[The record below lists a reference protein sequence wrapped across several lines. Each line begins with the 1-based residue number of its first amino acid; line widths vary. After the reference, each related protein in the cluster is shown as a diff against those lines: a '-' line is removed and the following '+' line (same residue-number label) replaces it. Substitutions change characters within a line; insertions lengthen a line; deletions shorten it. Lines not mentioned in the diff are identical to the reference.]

1 MADEVR
7 ETNPVAEK
15 SDVKEEP
22 KVVEVLPDSHPV
34 GISSDEEAPIDK
46 PVTESNWSTPI
57 LSLARK
63 ATETI
68 SSGVSYGA
76 ALRNATSSGSAASSP
91 TSPNKQNS
99 TENNTNTNQ
108 YLPAVKDHMAVE
120 RSNLFSMMKL
130 SIKGLIQSSLSL
142 GRTLDSDYPPLQQFF
157 VVLEQC
163 LKHGLKVKKSFI
175 NQNKSIWGPLEL
187 VQKLCPDSTDITTSA
202 RDLPGL
208 KTGLGRARAWLHLAL
223 MQKKLS
229 DYLKAL
235 LDRRDILGEFYDP
248 GALMMEEEGT
258 VIGGMLVGLN
268 VIDANLCIKGED
280 LDSQVGVID
289 FSLYLKDPMTTET
302 TKDDAKLTAILD
314 QKHYIEELNRHLS
327 CTVTDLQAKMDS
339 IEKTNSKLIEELT
352 AATDRINSLREEQ
365 ETLRHENETI
375 VQSSQKKEEATLED
389 SAVEL
394 ETYRQ
399 TRQGLDEMYSV
410 VWKQYQEE
418 KRIRQE
424 LERELELQVGLKQ
437 EMEMAMRLLEK
448 DTREKQETLQA
459 LRQQLDQVKTLNL
472 QMFHK
477 TQDCEREAQRK
488 EEEEGQ
494 LEEKMN
500 QMETTIKEMEQR
512 LQNSERDRRQSDQTE
527 RDMRTE
533 LEGRV
538 DSLQKQLS
546 DLDTLRYVWT
556 DTHTHTH
563 TRCDPLP
570 CLPRLGLESD
580 LRSEKEQRQAI
591 QRALQREQ
599 DNSTELRTQLQQ
611 IQGLHTELQDVRRE
625 KKQLQQTCQDQET
638 ALQEMG
644 LHLSQSKLKMED
656 FKEVNKALKGQAWL
670 KDDEATQCKHCQ
682 KEFSIARRKHHCRNC
697 GDIYCNSCSS
707 NELALPSYPRPV
719 RVCDSC
725 HSLLLQ
731 RSTSSTSS

>member
-7 ETNPVAEK
+7 ETNTVVEE

-22 KVVEVLPDSHPV
+22 KVLEVLPDSHPV

-76 ALRNATSSGSAASSP
+76 VLRNATSSGSAASSP
-91 TSPNKQNS
+91 TSPTKQKS
-99 TENNTNTNQ
+99 TENDTNQ
-108 YLPAVKDHMAVE
+108 YLPVKDHMAVE

-202 RDLPGL
+202 RDLPGI

-235 LDRRDILGEFYDP
+235 LDRKDILGEFYDP

-424 LERELELQVGLKQ
+424 LERELKLQVGLKQ

-448 DTREKQETLQA
+448 DTHEKQDTLQA

-546 DLDTLRYVWT
+546 DLDTLR
-556 DTHTHTH
+556 
-563 TRCDPLP
+563 
-570 CLPRLGLESD
+570 LGLESD

-611 IQGLHTELQDVRRE
+611 IQGLHTELQEVHQE
-625 KKQLQQTCQDQET
+625 KKQLQLTCQEQET

-719 RVCDSC
+719 RVCDIC

>member
-1 MADEVR
+1 MADGVS
-7 ETNPVAEK
+7 ETNTAAEE
-15 SDVKEEP
+15 SDAKEEDP
-22 KVVEVLPDSHPV
+22 KVLEVLPDSHPV
-34 GISSDEEAPIDK
+34 GVSSDEEISKDK
-46 PVTESNWSTPI
+46 PATESNWSTPI

-91 TSPNKQNS
+91 KCPTKQNS
-99 TENNTNTNQ
+99 TENDTNANQ
-108 YLPAVKDHMAVE
+108 YLPVKDHMAVE

-235 LDRRDILGEFYDP
+235 LDHKDLLVEFYDP

-302 TKDDAKLTAILD
+302 TKDDTKMTAILD

-327 CTVTDLQAKMDS
+327 CSVSDLQAKMDS

-448 DTREKQETLQA
+448 DTHEKQDTLQA

-488 EEEEGQ
+488 QEEEGQ
-494 LEEKMN
+494 LEEKIN
-500 QMETTIKEMEQR
+500 QMKTTIKEMEQR
-512 LQNSERDRRQSDQTE
+512 LQNSERDRRQSDQMDK
-527 RDMRTE
+527 DMRTE

-546 DLDTLRYVWT
+546 DLDTLR
-556 DTHTHTH
+556 
-563 TRCDPLP
+563 
-570 CLPRLGLESD
+570 LGLESD
-580 LRSEKEQRQAI
+580 LCSEKEQRQAI

-611 IQGLHTELQDVRRE
+611 IQGLHTELQDVRQE
-625 KKQLQQTCQDQET
+625 KQQLQQTCQEQET

-670 KDDEATQCKHCQ
+670 KDDEATQCKQCQ

-697 GDIYCNSCSS
+697 GDIYCNSCST

-719 RVCDSC
+719 RVCDIC

-731 RSTSSTSS
+731 RSISSS

>member
-1 MADEVR
+1 
-7 ETNPVAEK
+7 
-15 SDVKEEP
+15 
-22 KVVEVLPDSHPV
+22 SHFP
-34 GISSDEEAPIDK
+34 
-46 PVTESNWSTPI
+46 
-57 LSLARK
+57 R
-63 ATETI
+63 
-68 SSGVSYGA
+68 
-76 ALRNATSSGSAASSP
+76 R
-91 TSPNKQNS
+91 
-99 TENNTNTNQ
+99 
-108 YLPAVKDHMAVE
+108 AVKDHMAVE

-375 VQSSQKKEEATLED
+375 VQSNQKKEEATLED

-448 DTREKQETLQA
+448 DTHEKQETLQA

-494 LEEKMN
+494 LEEKIN

-512 LQNSERDRRQSDQTE
+512 F
-527 RDMRTE
+527 
-533 LEGRV
+533 
-538 DSLQKQLS
+538 
-546 DLDTLRYVWT
+546 VWT
-556 DTHTHTH
+556 CL
-563 TRCDPLP
+563 TRSPYKNTKQTQFDQPGDIL
-570 CLPRLGLESD
+570 LGLESD

-599 DNSTELRTQLQQ
+599 DNKKSTSRFSSEL
-611 IQGLHTELQDVRRE
+611 VCE

-719 RVCDSC
+719 RVCDIC

>member
-1 MADEVR
+1 MADGVSG
-7 ETNPVAEK
+7 TNTAAEER
-15 SDVKEEP
+15 DAKEEEP
-22 KVVEVLPDSHPV
+22 EVLEVLPDSHPV
-34 GISSDEEAPIDK
+34 GVSSDEETSKDK
-46 PVTESNWSTPI
+46 PETESNWSTPI

-76 ALRNATSSGSAASSP
+76 ALRSAASSP
-91 TSPNKQNS
+91 TIPTKQNS
-99 TENNTNTNQ
+99 TENDTNTNQ

-130 SIKGLIQSSLSL
+130 SMKGLIQSSLSL

-223 MQKKLS
+223 MQKRLS

-235 LDRRDILGEFYDP
+235 LDRKDLLGEFYDP

-302 TKDDAKLTAILD
+302 TKDDTKMTAILD

-327 CTVTDLQAKMDS
+327 CSVSDLQAKMDS

-437 EMEMAMRLLEK
+437 EVEMAMRLLEK
-448 DTREKQETLQA
+448 DTHEKQDTLQA

-477 TQDCEREAQRK
+477 AQDCEREAQRK
-488 EEEEGQ
+488 QEEEGQ

-512 LQNSERDRRQSDQTE
+512 LQNSERDRRQSDQMDK
-527 RDMRTE
+527 DMRTE

-546 DLDTLRYVWT
+546 DLDTLR
-556 DTHTHTH
+556 
-563 TRCDPLP
+563 
-570 CLPRLGLESD
+570 LGLESD
-580 LRSEKEQRQAI
+580 LCSEKEQRQAI

-599 DNSTELRTQLQQ
+599 DNSSELRTQLQQ
-611 IQGLHTELQDVRRE
+611 IQGLHTELQDVRQE
-625 KKQLQQTCQDQET
+625 KKQLQQTCQEQET

-670 KDDEATQCKHCQ
+670 KDDEATQCKQCQ
-682 KEFSIARRKHHCRNC
+682 KEFSIARRKVKLCPSLRSFLQLWILVCGRCKGTFRNAC
-697 GDIYCNSCSS
+697 MKALISHKGYKYSCTKC
-707 NELALPSYPRPV
+707 LCFLPPCLSAA
-719 RVCDSC
+719 
-725 HSLLLQ
+725 SL
-731 RSTSSTSS
+731 

>member
-1 MADEVR
+1 NLV
-7 ETNPVAEK
+7 K
-15 SDVKEEP
+15 SQFDICSVH
-22 KVVEVLPDSHPV
+22 S
-34 GISSDEEAPIDK
+34 I
-46 PVTESNWSTPI
+46 T
-57 LSLARK
+57 LSLCLF
-63 ATETI
+63 
-68 SSGVSYGA
+68 V
-76 ALRNATSSGSAASSP
+76 
-91 TSPNKQNS
+91 
-99 TENNTNTNQ
+99 
-108 YLPAVKDHMAVE
+108 AVKDHMAVE

-229 DYLKAL
+229 DYLKHKAL
-235 LDRRDILGEFYDP
+235 FEFYDP

-375 VQSSQKKEEATLED
+375 VQSNQKKEEATLED

-448 DTREKQETLQA
+448 DTHEKQETLQA

-494 LEEKMN
+494 LEEKIN

-512 LQNSERDRRQSDQTE
+512 FVWTCLTRSPYKNTKQTQFDQPGDILLIPT
-527 RDMRTE
+527 M
-533 LEGRV
+533 
-538 DSLQKQLS
+538 SIKQLS
-546 DLDTLRYVWT
+546 DLDTL
-556 DTHTHTH
+556 
-563 TRCDPLP
+563 
-570 CLPRLGLESD
+570 RLGLESD

-611 IQGLHTELQDVRRE
+611 IQGLHTELQDVRQE

-719 RVCDSC
+719 RVCDIC

>member
-7 ETNPVAEK
+7 ETNTVVEE

-22 KVVEVLPDSHPV
+22 KVLEVLPDSHPV

-46 PVTESNWSTPI
+46 PATESNWSTPI

-91 TSPNKQNS
+91 TSPTKQKS
-99 TENNTNTNQ
+99 TENDTNQ
-108 YLPAVKDHMAVE
+108 YLPVKDHMAVE

-208 KTGLGRARAWLHLAL
+208 KTGLGRGRAWLHLAL

-235 LDRRDILGEFYDP
+235 LDRKDILGEFYDP

-424 LERELELQVGLKQ
+424 LERELKLQVGLKQ

-448 DTREKQETLQA
+448 DTHEKQDTLQA

-546 DLDTLRYVWT
+546 DLDTLR
-556 DTHTHTH
+556 
-563 TRCDPLP
+563 
-570 CLPRLGLESD
+570 LGLESD

-611 IQGLHTELQDVRRE
+611 IQGLQTELQEVRQE
-625 KKQLQQTCQDQET
+625 KKQLQLTCQEQET

-656 FKEVNKALKGQAWL
+656 FKEVNKSLKGQAWL

-719 RVCDSC
+719 RVCDIC